1 MAGWKSLPA
10 WQPLPASH
18 LPLNP
23 PMEPAVA
30 QKLENKLLASKKKG
44 ANWKFEQT
52 MLKNIN
58 QPRKIL
64 RAEFQAELKAT
75 EFSLTKKD

>member
-1 MAGWKSLPA
+1 MSNNETLTSSENKRAKLAGWKSLPA

-30 QKLENKLLASKKKG
+30 QKLENKLLASKKRG
-44 ANWKFEQT
+44 ANWKFEQK
-52 MLKNIN
+52 MLK
-58 QPRKIL
+58 KIFIS
-64 RAEFQAELKAT
+64 REKY
-75 EFSLTKKD
+75 

>member
-1 MAGWKSLPA
+1 MTNEKILTSSKNKRVKLAVWKSLPA

-30 QKLENKLLASKKKG
+30 QKLENKLLASNKK
-44 ANWKFEQT
+44 
-52 MLKNIN
+52 
-58 QPRKIL
+58 
-64 RAEFQAELKAT
+64 RAEFEETVGKKFSSLKNAET
-75 EFSLTKKD
+75 

>member
-1 MAGWKSLPA
+1 MSNNETLTSSENKRAKLAGWKSLPA

-30 QKLENKLLASKKKG
+30 QKLENKLLASNKK
-44 ANWKFEQT
+44 
-52 MLKNIN
+52 
-58 QPRKIL
+58 
-64 RAEFQAELKAT
+64 RAEFEETVGKKFSSLKNAET
-75 EFSLTKKD
+75 